1 MRVIVFLLIHFLIG
15 IIIDIVILL
24 NLRKTYIED
33 IEEFKVSFRVWYKL
47 NFNNTVILV
56 LIPFAWLLW
65 IVMGFLFYLF
75 DKS

>member
-1 MRVIVFLLIHFLIG
+1 MTIIVFLLIHFLIG

-47 NFNNTVILV
+47 NFKNTIILV
-56 LIPFAWLLW
+56 IIPFAWLLW
-65 IVMGFLFYLF
+65 IFMGFLFYLF